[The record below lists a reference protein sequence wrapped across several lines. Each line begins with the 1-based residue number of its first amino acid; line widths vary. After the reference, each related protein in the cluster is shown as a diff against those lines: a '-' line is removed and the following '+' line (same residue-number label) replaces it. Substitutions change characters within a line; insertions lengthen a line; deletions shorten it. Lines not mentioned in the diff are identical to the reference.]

1 MKQSVLIVVIAALF
15 ALLFVDGAIEITKP
29 PRFGIAAA
37 WNVKLHAWQITNVRP
52 LGLANGAGVESGD
65 VVLLADGETPSP
77 PPVGNENQIT
87 EAVRLRLQRVPE
99 NRILTVNAR
108 DRIQNHTITALFSV
122 VFFAVGLVALI
133 IGEGTAPKALALV
146 CIAGA
151 AELAILPTIY
161 RDIAWSIGLH
171 TVFLPLFFSGFAY
184 LFLVFPRDLTLRL
197 GKRILP
203 TWLVPLTSLPIAIVW
218 SLTVFVAEDTYK
230 AFQYVIFL
238 YFISFFSVGL
248 VSLLTSWFR
257 TREHRARV
265 QIRLIVLGT
274 TLALAPFILLS
285 VLPEALF
292 NFDLLAPKFS
302 LLPLVLMPLS
312 FAYAILR
319 YQVMDLQLF
328 IRRGIVYSVLAL
340 CVTGTYAVVLFVA
353 TTVVQ
358 DQFGRSDVAVLAI
371 SGTIVA
377 LIFQSLRDWLQR
389 HIDLLFDRNY
399 YDYRN
404 QLLEFSQQMTEILVE
419 NDLGTLTAELVMKTM
434 GPMHVRV
441 YNFDALSEV
450 YHCISSVGI
459 AVPAGLEELTSL
471 QPIIQQLNAAGGLL
485 QLFDAEP
492 DGPALTILLRKK
504 ADVVGLLMLGPKKA
518 DLPYSSEDISLMRTV
533 ANQLAVALD
542 NARLYQRTREL
553 YLSSIRTL
561 AATVDAKDPY
571 THGHSERVS
580 AYSRSIAVA
589 LGLSHEDI
597 ESIELA
603 GLLHDIGKIGIPDA
617 ILQKPGRLDPDE
629 RDMIMEHAALGAKII
644 SENASLMPLAA
655 LVRHHHEWF
664 NGNGYPDGLSGYDIP
679 LGAAIISV
687 ADTFDTMTTDRPY
700 RAAPGKE
707 KAMAELERCSGTQFR
722 PEVVK
727 AFLETLRVESHE
739 HTTVGSAL
747 IPYSVTGR
755 ISPVDTRAMRIIY
768 RVVQMIGDVTEI
780 DSFVRRVISLIQRE
794 IGTGSV
800 DIYFA
805 DVVTGELVS
814 QTRLDD
820 TSDAKELRIAKGI
833 GLIGWAA
840 AHGVPA
846 RVDDAHY
853 DSRGNA
859 GRYAKTRSQLVV
871 PLVIEDK
878 TIGVIDVQSRRT
890 GSFTADDEM
899 LLVIVAQ
906 QLAQVIEVAQLH
918 DQLKKNAILD
928 GLTGVANHRFFYQR
942 LEEELA
948 RSDRSGEPVSLL
960 LLDVDGLN
968 QINATYGHVVG
979 DAALRTIGALLQR
992 ESRSI
997 DIVAR
1002 YGGDEF
1008 AIILPGVDADGARS
1022 YANRV
1027 ARTIELATFE
1037 SNDQTIPLP
1046 SVSWGRATLGV
1057 DGDRAVALVAAADA
1071 RMYRDKFDIPEPTAQ
1086 PPVATSTH

>member
-1 MKQSVLIVVIAALF
+1 M
-15 ALLFVDGAIEITKP
+15 
-29 PRFGIAAA
+29 FGI
-37 WNVKLHAWQITNVRP
+37 
-52 LGLANGAGVESGD
+52 D
-65 VVLLADGETPSP
+65 
-77 PPVGNENQIT
+77 
-87 EAVRLRLQRVPE
+87 
-99 NRILTVNAR
+99 IL
-108 DRIQNHTITALFSV
+108 S
-122 VFFAVGLVALI
+122 
-133 IGEGTAPKALALV
+133 
-146 CIAGA
+146 
-151 AELAILPTIY
+151 
-161 RDIAWSIGLH
+161 
-171 TVFLPLFFSGFAY
+171 
-184 LFLVFPRDLTLRL
+184 
-197 GKRILP
+197 
-203 TWLVPLTSLPIAIVW
+203 
-218 SLTVFVAEDTYK
+218 
-230 AFQYVIFL
+230 
-238 YFISFFSVGL
+238 
-248 VSLLTSWFR
+248 
-257 TREHRARV
+257 
-265 QIRLIVLGT
+265 
-274 TLALAPFILLS
+274 
-285 VLPEALF
+285 
-292 NFDLLAPKFS
+292 PKFS

-319 YQVMDLQLF
+319 YQVMDLQLY

-340 CVTGTYAVVLFVA
+340 CVTATYALILFIA

-358 DQFGRSDVAVLAI
+358 DRFGTNDVVVLAI

-389 HIDLLFDRNY
+389 RIDLLFDRNY

-404 QLLEFSQQMTEILVE
+404 QLLEFSQQMTEILDE
-419 NDLGTLTAELVMKTM
+419 TDLGTLTAELVMKTM
-434 GPMHVRV
+434 GPTHVRI
-441 YNFDALSEV
+441 YTFDTVSEV
-450 YHCISSVGI
+450 YRCISSVGMS
-459 AVPAGLEELTSL
+459 VPAGLEQLTSL
-471 QPIIQQLNAAGGLL
+471 HPFIQQLNSSEGLL

-504 ADVVGLLMLGPKKA
+504 SDVVGLLMLGPKKA
-518 DLPYSSEDISLMRTV
+518 DLPYSSEDISLLRTL
-533 ANQLAVALD
+533 ANQLAVAVD

-580 AYSRSIAVA
+580 AYARSIAVA

-644 SENASLMPLAA
+644 SENASLMPLAE

-664 NGNGYPDGLSGYDIP
+664 NGNGYPDGLTGYDIP

-687 ADTFDTMTTDRPY
+687 ADTYDTMTTDRPY
-700 RAAPGKE
+700 RAAPGKD
-707 KAMAELERCSGTQFR
+707 KALAELERCSGTQFR
-722 PEVVK
+722 PEVVA
-727 AFLETLRVESHE
+727 AFLRTMTAESSE
-739 HTTVGSAL
+739 HTIAGAASV
-747 IPYSVTGR
+747 PYSVTGR
-755 ISPVDTRAMRIIY
+755 ISTVDTRAMRIIY

-780 DSFVRRVISLIQRE
+780 DSFVTRVIALIQRE
-794 IGTGSV
+794 IGTGAV
-800 DIYFA
+800 DIYFT
-805 DVVTGELVS
+805 DGVSGELVS
-814 QTRLDD
+814 QTRVDEQVG
-820 TSDAKELRIAKGI
+820 AAEFRVAKGS
-833 GLIGWAA
+833 GLIGWSA

-846 RVDDAHY
+846 RVDDARF
-853 DSRGNA
+853 DSRGDA

-871 PLVIEDK
+871 PLLIDEK

-890 GSFTADDEM
+890 GSYTADDEL

-906 QLAQVIEVAQLH
+906 QLAQVIEVAKLH
-918 DQLKKNAILD
+918 DHLKKNAILD

-960 LLDVDGLN
+960 LLDVDGLKQLN
-968 QINATYGHVVG
+968 DTHGHVVG
-979 DAALRTIGALLQR
+979 DAALRTIGALLER
-992 ESRSI
+992 ESRTI

-1027 ARTIELATFE
+1027 ARTVEAATFE
-1037 SNDQTIPLP
+1037 MNDQTIPLP

-1057 DGDRAVALVAAADA
+1057 DGDRAVTLVAAADA
-1071 RMYRDKFDIPEPTAQ
+1071 RMYRDKFEIPEPTSH
-1086 PPVATSTH
+1086 PPVASPAR